1 MDSNAAND
9 KAVLDKQAT
18 VANQSTESLDNL
30 DESELEPR
38 KASKLPAAKK
48 KKKKTKKKD
57 AVKVTENDSLPL
69 SVHCILMSEIILT
82 TLGAFTFRFNFTC
95 TRTLPC
101 SHSVLTVSMKVMLQM
116 RDKNLT
122 AHVGLLPVTLVYDNG

>member
-30 DESELEPR
+30 DESELDPR

-57 AVKVTENDSLPL
+57 AVKVTKNDSLQL
-69 SVHCILMSEIILT
+69 LVHCMLNEIILT
-82 TLGAFTFRFNFTC
+82 TLGAFTFRLNFTC

-101 SHSVLTVSMKVMLQM
+101 SHSVLTVSIKVMLQM

-122 AHVGLLPVTLVYDNG
+122 AHVGLLPVTLVYDDG

>member
-30 DESELEPR
+30 DESELDPR

-57 AVKVTENDSLPL
+57 AVRVTKNDSSPT
-69 SVHCILMSEIILT
+69 S
-82 TLGAFTFRFNFTC
+82 GALHIDEWNHFDNFGC
-95 TRTLPC
+95 FYL
-101 SHSVLTVSMKVMLQM
+101 
-116 RDKNLT
+116 
-122 AHVGLLPVTLVYDNG
+122 